1 MNLPDVSSRLAAG
14 FPRTKVAVPCE
25 VRPGAFRSERQ
36 FIIRYVGGEEHVGL
50 CDAMYVSE
58 EHGLVCARIAGVVEG
73 RVKVVVPG
81 NDVVTVRAEEVVERW
96 EGAP

>member
-1 MNLPDVSSRLAAG
+1 MTPADVSDRLTAG
-14 FPRTKVAVPCE
+14 YPHTKVAIPCE

-36 FIIRYVGGEEHVGL
+36 FVIACAGGEEYVGL
-50 CDAMYVSE
+50 CDAMYVSAE
-58 EHGLVCARIAGVVEG
+58 RGLVCARIVGVVGG

-81 NDVVTVRAEEVVERW
+81 NDVVTVRAEEACERW